1 MKILIRCIEQY
12 VVSISVEM
20 RIERKVS
27 SKHEIG
33 RNAGMKTERLQSL
46 SIFVFFYESL
56 KKLLT
61 LYHEHDIMSIR

>member
-1 MKILIRCIEQY
+1 LKILIRCIEQY

-46 SIFVFFYESL
+46 SVFIFYENL

>member
-1 MKILIRCIEQY
+1 MTNSKDWIIINIEIVASVGAWIEMIRYIEQY

-33 RNAGMKTERLQSL
+33 KMPE
-46 SIFVFFYESL
+46 
-56 KKLLT
+56 
-61 LYHEHDIMSIR
+61 